1 MQSGGCSEKKKA
13 SSFFQA
19 AIPAD
24 RCAQITTRCSFQNP
38 WRKEFTLNIPL
49 VNSSRIGI
57 FSRMIYRRHL
67 KTCSHRRQGRR
78 YWACQCP
85 IWADFRRDG
94 VRIHKSMNV
103 TDFEKARALE
113 DLWIRGGEEI
123 FDSGIPREE
132 KVETRP
138 ITIAEAWQK
147 FWGQASYFPSQ
158 NG

>member
-1 MQSGGCSEKKKA
+1 
-13 SSFFQA
+13 
-19 AIPAD
+19 
-24 RCAQITTRCSFQNP
+24 
-38 WRKEFTLNIPL
+38 
-49 VNSSRIGI
+49 
-57 FSRMIYRRHL
+57 
-67 KTCSHRRQGRR
+67 
-78 YWACQCP
+78 
-85 IWADFRRDG
+85 
-94 VRIHKSMNV
+94 MNV